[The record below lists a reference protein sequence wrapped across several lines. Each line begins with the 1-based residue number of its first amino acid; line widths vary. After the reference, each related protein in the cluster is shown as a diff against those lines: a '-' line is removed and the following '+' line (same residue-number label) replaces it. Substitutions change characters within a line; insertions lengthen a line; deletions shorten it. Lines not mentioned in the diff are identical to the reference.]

1 MHFVCFLYCGSRG
14 RWSRFPFASSVSGEA
29 GETPRRRIPCCF
41 FTDSFCLALFVVD
54 WNVRLR
60 WIYWSFSLS
69 FTSCNPTT
77 TITNQFFS
85 DGSKFAVLGQTVRV
99 CYKYIDWLTGFLCPH
114 VELCTFE
121 DHVSLDDEM
130 LIEFLFHFGIVRLV
144 SLRESRTMTM
154 SFASS
159 PTQYIIVFICRG
171 CWVRSI
177 CNIAWRIF

>member
-1 MHFVCFLYCGSRG
+1 MNVVRSFDLSFNFRCQKSLFAPSLKITFAPASFPRVCPVVGMGWIKSSHIHTFPFEFRNYHG
-14 RWSRFPFASSVSGEA
+14 RWVP
-29 GETPRRRIPCCF
+29 
-41 FTDSFCLALFVVD
+41 
-54 WNVRLR
+54 
-60 WIYWSFSLS
+60 LS

-99 CYKYIDWLTGFLCPH
+99 CHKYINWLTGFLCPH

-121 DHVSLDDEM
+121 DHVSLDHEM

-159 PTQYIIVFICRG
+159 AMQ
-171 CWVRSI
+171 
-177 CNIAWRIF
+177 

>member
-1 MHFVCFLYCGSRG
+1 MKLVKLHVEEFPAAFLPTRSASLCLWLIEAWDFVES
-14 RWSRFPFASSVSGEA
+14 
-29 GETPRRRIPCCF
+29 I
-41 FTDSFCLALFVVD
+41 
-54 WNVRLR
+54 
-60 WIYWSFSLS
+60 WSFSLS

-77 TITNQFFS
+77 MITNQFFS

-99 CYKYIDWLTGFLCPH
+99 CYKYIDCLTGFLCPH

-154 SFASS
+154 SFASLAM
-159 PTQYIIVFICRG
+159 QYIIVFICRG

-177 CNIAWRIF
+177 CDIAWSAVFILANLRDFLNRRELVVQ

>member
-1 MHFVCFLYCGSRG
+1 MTSFVTYHARG
-14 RWSRFPFASSVSGEA
+14 I
-29 GETPRRRIPCCF
+29 PRGAFQTQMVFRSTTATHAFRLLFILRIG
-41 FTDSFCLALFVVD
+41 L
-54 WNVRLR
+54 
-60 WIYWSFSLS
+60 SLS

-130 LIEFLFHFGIVRLV
+130 LIEFLFHFDIVRLV

-171 CWVRSI
+171 C
-177 CNIAWRIF
+177 